1 MAKNFTSEDKRKKH
15 ETNIKSAVS
24 GYGLAGLLGLVYVIR
39 YFIKGNFDF
48 YFSLSFTELL
58 LRLADGEKIPTAL
71 SYALMG
77 LFGAVY
83 IIALIFMSKDA
94 SKLKLGFGIYLFD
107 CMCLIPLAMVM
118 GGIQPEFFIDV
129 TVHLFVVV
137 FVSAG
142 LHSFRQLQQS
152 TTA

>member
-1 MAKNFTSEDKRKKH
+1 MLKGKEK
-15 ETNIKSAVS
+15 ETAHSTFSNIVFFVS
-24 GYGLAGLLGLVYVIR
+24 LLFKISPTLVIGEFLMGILTTLPTRLISVVGLKYIIDVV
-39 YFIKGNFDF
+39 
-48 YFSLSFTELL
+48 TE
-58 LRLADGEKIPTAL
+58 GEKLERI
-71 SYALMG
+71 
-77 LFGAVY
+77 FFAVV
-83 IIALIFMSKDA
+83 IIALILMSKDA

-137 FVSAG
+137 FVSTG
-142 LHSFRQLQQS
+142 LQSFRQLQQS